1 MKTTHILVLFAT
13 SLLMLTGCGQSSD
26 SEKSQEYTV
35 KTVPNPKRADATNFV
50 SNPDSIL
57 SAPAVSQINA
67 VLQSLEADT
76 QAEVAV
82 VMLNSIGD
90 ETIENFAVHLFEAW
104 GIGKKGLDNGLLI
117 LFVLDQRT
125 VRFEVGYGLEGILP
139 DVICNRIQRQTMTP
153 EFQNGD
159 YDAGIFAGVQRVA
172 SYIREEPMAGGEIED
187 STEEYFESNT
197 GADDL
202 PPINWHTMLIVIGI
216 FYALTLFI
224 FLFSER
230 SIANEI
236 KKDTNFPN
244 NQKRYEAFMSSKK
257 RQKTGLGCLTATVLM
272 LFPIPG
278 LYMLFAA
285 FVDINYLFLGLIFCG
300 SLLLLLPGYLY
311 KKVLGKRIRQQPFP
325 CPHCGTM
332 MRCLSKKEDNHQ
344 YLTPSDALED
354 ALKSVYINV
363 FYCVQCQQTVV
374 NKYDTPSDKYK
385 KCPECQTKAFYVT
398 HSKTV
403 ISASSTSGGLAKETC
418 VCKFCNH
425 TQITD
430 KVLPRVTSSSG
441 GGGSRSGR
449 SSGRSGG
456 SFGGGRSGG
465 GGSSSRW

>member
-1 MKTTHILVLFAT
+1 MKTIQILLLSAA
-13 SLLMLTGCGQSSD
+13 SLLTLAGCGQSSNP
-26 SEKSQEYTV
+26 EKSQEYTV

-57 SAPAVSQINA
+57 SAPAVSQINGM
-67 VLQSLEADT
+67 LQSLEADT

-82 VMLNSIGD
+82 VMLSSIGN

-117 LFVLDQRT
+117 LFVLDRRE
-125 VRFEVGYGLEGILP
+125 VRFEVGYGLEGVLP
-139 DVICNRIQRQTMTP
+139 DVICNRIQRQTMVP

-159 YDAGIFAGVQRVA
+159 YDAGIVTGVRQVV
-172 SYIREEPMAGGEIED
+172 SYIHEEPMEDGEIEE
-187 STEEYFESNT
+187 SAEGYFENNT

-202 PPINWHTMLIVIGI
+202 LPINWHTMLIVIGI

-230 SIANEI
+230 SIASDI
-236 KKDTNFPN
+236 KKDTNFSN

-257 RQKTGLGCLTATVLM
+257 RQKTGLGCLTATVSI

-278 LYMLFAA
+278 LYMLFAGFA
-285 FVDINYLFLGLIFCG
+285 DINYLFLGLIFCG
-300 SLLLLLPGYLY
+300 SLLLLLPGYVC
-311 KKVLGKRIRQQPFP
+311 KKVWGKRFRQQPFP
-325 CPHCGTM
+325 CPHCGAM
-332 MRCLSKKEDNHQ
+332 MRCLSEKEDNQ

-354 ALKSVYINV
+354 DLKSVYIAV
-363 FYCVQCQQTVV
+363 FYCDQCQQTVV
-374 NKYDTPSDKYK
+374 HKYDTPSDKYK

-403 ISASSTSGGLAKETC
+403 ISASSTSSGLAKETC

-425 TQITD
+425 TQIKD

-441 GGGSRSGR
+441 GSGSHSGR